1 MKNYLP
7 RSVILLLIY
16 MLAFSCS
23 KNNSNPSPQPNPTPT
38 PPDTNLV
45 AYYAFTGSAIDSSMY
60 HHDGIV
66 SNAVL
71 TADRFGASNKAYEFN
86 GTNSYIRLTGSS
98 QLDQNASI
106 SIMAWVK
113 PQVICGSGVG
123 CYIVWRG
130 DGQSAHDPYALYFN
144 DNSVGIR
151 KDVES
156 GTTINQTM
164 NPVNNSFANKWS
176 HVAGTYDAANHTG
189 RVYIDGIL
197 VKEKVFTTSTVSYKT
212 TDFLTNIGMAT
223 IGLTND
229 PLGGFTGSI
238 DEVRIYKKVLTTAE
252 IVQLS
257 K

>member
-1 MKNYLP
+1 MKNFLS
-7 RSVILLLIY
+7 RTVILLLVY
-16 MLAFSCS
+16 LLTFSCK
-23 KNNSNPSPQPNPTPT
+23 KNDSNPSPQPTPT
-38 PPDTNLV
+38 PVDTNLV
-45 AYYAFTGSAIDSSMY
+45 AYYAFNGNAIDSSKY

-71 TADRFGASNKAYEFN
+71 TTDRFGAANNAYEFN
-86 GTNSYIRLTGSS
+86 GTTSYIRLTGTS

-106 SIMAWVK
+106 SITAWVK

-156 GTTINQTM
+156 GTTINQALY
-164 NPVNNSFANKWS
+164 PVTSTFANKWS
-176 HVAGTYDAANHTG
+176 HVAGTYDAANNTG

-197 VKEKVFTTSTVSYKT
+197 VTEKVFATSTVSYNT
-212 TDFLTNIGMAT
+212 SDFLTNIGIAT
-223 IGLTND
+223 IGTTND
-229 PLGGFTGSI
+229 PLGGFKGSI
-238 DEVRIYKKVLTTAE
+238 DEVRIYKKVLTQAE
-252 IVQLS
+252 ITNLS